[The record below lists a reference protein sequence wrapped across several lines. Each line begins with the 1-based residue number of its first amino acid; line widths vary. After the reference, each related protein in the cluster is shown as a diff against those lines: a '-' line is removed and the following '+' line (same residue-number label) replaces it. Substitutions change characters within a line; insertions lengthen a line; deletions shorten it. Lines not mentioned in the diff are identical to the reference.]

1 MNHPVVFLPTAI
13 EIVSPPNDR
22 QALSE
27 TLELLEWPEV
37 CEHLASFAST
47 RIGLESAR
55 VTRLPSSLAET
66 VKRQAET
73 VEMAVLD
80 DLTEGG
86 LSFRGVKDLRPVLL
100 RCLKGGVASGEELL
114 AVAGTLAAAR
124 KLRRQIDDQELR
136 PVCTA
141 LIETMVTMPDL
152 SNA

>member
-37 CEHLASFAST
+37 CEHLATFAST
-47 RIGLESAR
+47 RMGLESAR